1 MRDTCGQETVG
12 IEEAIS
18 LVQSEFDNGNMTG
31 IPIGVIGAASSSVSV
46 PIASFL
52 RVFNVPQISYSS
64 TSALLSD
71 TNRYDYFFR
80 TVAPDNFQASAMLD
94 IITSY
99 GWRFVRDCLYFIK

>member
-1 MRDTCGQETVG
+1 MRDTCSQETVG
-12 IEEAIS
+12 IEESIA
-18 LVQSEFDNGNMTG
+18 LVQSEFNTGNMSG

-52 RVFNVPQISYSS
+52 RVFNIPQISYSS

-71 TNRYDYFFR
+71 VNRYDYFFR

-94 IITSY
+94 IINNY
-99 GWRFVRDCLYFIK
+99 GWRYCT